1 MQACYGS
8 TMLGRLKAF
17 FEDRDGDAA
26 SGDEHNL
33 EEKHLAAA
41 ALMVEAAVLDE
52 DFGDEERAAIRRAI
66 ESAFKLGGEDADA
79 LLAEAEKRQD
89 DSNQIFHFTHTIKEH
104 FSEPE
109 RIELIELLWEVV
121 YADGVLHE
129 LEANLMRRIGGLI
142 YVSDKDR
149 GLARKRVLARLGLT

>member
-1 MQACYGS
+1 MF
-8 TMLGRLKAF
+8 GRLKAF

-26 SGDEHNL
+26 SGGVHDMV
-33 EEKHLAAA
+33 EKHLAAA

-52 DFGDEERAAIRRAI
+52 AFGDTERASIHRA
-66 ESAFKLGGEDADA
+66 LEDKFELSDEEATNI
-79 LLAEAEKRQD
+79 LLEAEKRQD
-89 DSNQIFHFTHTIKEH
+89 ETNQIFHFTHSIKEH
-104 FSEPE
+104 FSEAE
-109 RIELIELLWEVV
+109 RIELMELLWEVV

-142 YVSDKDR
+142 YVSDRDR

>member
-1 MQACYGS
+1 MF
-8 TMLGRLKAF
+8 GRLKSF
-17 FEDRDGDAA
+17 FEDRDGDAVA
-26 SGDEHNL
+26 GDQHNM

-52 DFGDEERAAIRRAI
+52 DFGEAERQVIEDAI
-66 ESAFKLGGEDADA
+66 ERKFDLKHEEAEAI
-79 LLAEAEKRQD
+79 LLEAEKLQD
-89 DSNQIFHFTHTIKEH
+89 DSNQIFHFTHTIKQH
-104 FSEPE
+104 FSESE

-142 YVSDKDR
+142 YVSDRDR
-149 GLARKRVLARLGLT
+149 GLARRRVLARLGLT